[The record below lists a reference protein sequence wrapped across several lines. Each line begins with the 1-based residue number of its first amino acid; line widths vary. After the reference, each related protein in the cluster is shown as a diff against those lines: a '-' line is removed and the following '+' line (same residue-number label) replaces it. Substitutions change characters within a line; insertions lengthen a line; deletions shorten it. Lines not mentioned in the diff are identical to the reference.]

1 MLPGD
6 DIKEIMPNDDL
17 SRLRIDKQGP
27 VVTRKWRRR
36 PFTVLLIL
44 VVTSASIYWLSRAV
58 IFPTVEIETV
68 SASQIFPSSAFT
80 VLNASGY
87 VVAQRKAALAAKATG
102 RLVWLGVEEG
112 SKVSKGEVI
121 AKLEG
126 MDAEASRRQASA
138 AFDSAKSVCDQSKV
152 ELADSVRNLK
162 RLKEL
167 LSQGYVSQSDYD
179 LAEARKD
186 RSVAAVAAAEAN
198 CKVAEAS
205 LSGAEVALD
214 YTRIRAPF
222 DGVVLTKNADV
233 GDIVTPLGA
242 AANAKAS
249 VVTIADLAS
258 LRVEAD
264 VSESSLEKVKVS
276 QPCEITLDALPQSR
290 FRGVVHSIV
299 PTADRSKATVMVKVS
314 FIDTDPKIFPEMSAK
329 VSFLERPL
337 KPEDQTPMTAVPK
350 SAIVTREGRSS
361 VFVVKDDRVILSVVV
376 TGALS
381 GDMMEIKSGIKPGDK
396 VAAKPLDK
404 LKDGSR
410 VRIRQK

>member
-1 MLPGD
+1 
-6 DIKEIMPNDDL
+6 MPKDDL
-17 SRLRIDKQGP
+17 SRLRIDKQGT
-27 VVTRKWRRR
+27 VVTGKLRKR
-36 PFTVLLIL
+36 PFLVLLIL
-44 VVTSASIYWLSRAV
+44 MITTVSLYWLSRV
-58 IFPTVEIETV
+58 VFFPTVEIETV
-68 SASQIFPSSAFT
+68 SVSQIFPSAAFT
-80 VLNASGY
+80 ILNASGY

-102 RLVWLGVEEG
+102 RLEWLGVEEG
-112 SKVSKGEVI
+112 SKVIKGEVI

-138 AFDSAKSVCDQSKV
+138 ALDSAASLRDQAKV

-167 LSQGYVSQSDYD
+167 LSQGYVSQADYD
-179 LAEARKD
+179 LAEARKE
-186 RSVAAVAAAEAN
+186 RSAAAVSAAEAN
-198 CKVAEAS
+198 VKVAEAS
-205 LSGAEVALD
+205 LSGTDVALD

-222 DGVVLTKNADV
+222 NGVVLTKNADV

-299 PTADRSKATVMVKVS
+299 PTADRSKATVMVKIS
-314 FIDTDPKIFPEMSAK
+314 FIDSDASILPEMSAK

-337 KPEDQTPMTAVPK
+337 KPQDRTPMTAVPK
-350 SAIVTREGRSS
+350 SVLLTREGRNS
-361 VFVVKDDRVILSVVV
+361 VFVVKGDKVMLSAVA

-381 GDMMEIKSGIKPGDK
+381 GDMIEIRSGIKPGDK

-404 LKDGSR
+404 LKDGTR

>member
-1 MLPGD
+1 MS
-6 DIKEIMPNDDL
+6 NDDL

-27 VVTRKWRRR
+27 VVTRKWRKR
-36 PFTVLLIL
+36 PFLFLLVLIIA
-44 VVTSASIYWLSRAV
+44 SASIYWLTRVV

-80 VLNASGY
+80 ILNASGY

-112 SKVSKGEVI
+112 SKVSEGEVI

-138 AFDSAKSVCDQSKV
+138 ALDSANSVCDQSKV

-222 DGVVLTKNADV
+222 NGVVLTKNADV

-314 FIDTDPKIFPEMSAK
+314 FIDTDPKILPEMSAK

-337 KPEDQTPMTAVPK
+337 KPEDQTSMTAVPK
-350 SAIVTREGRSS
+350 SALLTRDGRSIL
-361 VFVVKDDRVILSVVV
+361 FLVKGDKVIQTDVV
-376 TGALS
+376 TGVLS
-381 GDMMEIKSGIKPGDK
+381 GDMIEIKSGIKPGDK
-396 VAAKPLDK
+396 VAAKSLDK

>member
-1 MLPGD
+1 
-6 DIKEIMPNDDL
+6 MPNDDL
-17 SRLRIDKQGP
+17 SRLRIDKQGA
-27 VVTRKWRRR
+27 VVARNWRKR
-36 PFTVLLIL
+36 PYLAL
-44 VVTSASIYWLSRAV
+44 VVLIVISASVFWLSRV
-58 IFPTVEIETV
+58 VFFPTIEIETV
-68 SASQIFPSSAFT
+68 TVSQIYPSSAFT

-102 RLVWLGVEEG
+102 RLEWLGVEEG
-112 SKVSKGEVI
+112 SKVHKGEVI
-121 AKLEG
+121 ARLEG
-126 MDAEASRRQASA
+126 MDAEASRRQAA
-138 AFDSAKSVCDQSKV
+138 ASLDSYVSLRSQAKV
-152 ELADSVRNLK
+152 ELVDSDRNLK

-167 LSQGYVSQSDYD
+167 LSQGYVSQADCD
-179 LAEARKD
+179 LAEARKE
-186 RSVAAVAAAEAN
+186 RASAALSAAEAN
-198 CKVAEAS
+198 CKVGEAA
-205 LSGAEVALD
+205 LSGAEVSLD

-249 VVTIADLAS
+249 VVTIADLSS

-276 QPCEITLDALPQSR
+276 QPCEITLDALPQKR

-299 PTADRSKATVMVKVS
+299 PTADRSKATVMVKIS
-314 FIDTDPKIFPEMSAK
+314 FIDTDSSILPEMSAK

-337 KPEDQTPMTAVPK
+337 QLQDRTPMTAVPK
-350 SAIVTREGRSS
+350 SALVTREGRNS
-361 VFVVKDDRVILSVVV
+361 VFVVKGDKVILTAVV

-381 GDMMEIKSGIKPGDK
+381 GDMIEIRSGLKTGDK
-396 VAAKPLDK
+396 VAAKSLDV

>member
-1 MLPGD
+1 MS
-6 DIKEIMPNDDL
+6 NDDL

-27 VVTRKWRRR
+27 VVTRKWRKR
-36 PFTVLLIL
+36 PFLFLLVLIIA
-44 VVTSASIYWLSRAV
+44 SASIYWLTRVV

-80 VLNASGY
+80 ILNASGY

-112 SKVSKGEVI
+112 SKVSEGEVI
-121 AKLEG
+121 AKLEA

-138 AFDSAKSVCDQSKV
+138 ALDSATSVCDQSKV

-179 LAEARKD
+179 IAEARKD

-222 DGVVLTKNADV
+222 NGVVLTKNADV

-299 PTADRSKATVMVKVS
+299 
-314 FIDTDPKIFPEMSAK
+314 
-329 VSFLERPL
+329 
-337 KPEDQTPMTAVPK
+337 
-350 SAIVTREGRSS
+350 
-361 VFVVKDDRVILSVVV
+361 
-376 TGALS
+376 
-381 GDMMEIKSGIKPGDK
+381 
-396 VAAKPLDK
+396 
-404 LKDGSR
+404 
-410 VRIRQK
+410 